1 MAKARSVQIGNR
13 LFGKVGD
20 ASAFFSQML
29 GRYQVGEAVS
39 AEDAMDLAHLL
50 ARHSEAE
57 EKIGSGISYFIV
69 DRAPD
74 PYPGRC
80 FWVVRKD
87 GVPVDFAIKHC
98 LLMHPMDG
106 VAVEAS

>member
-1 MAKARSVQIGNR
+1 MAKARSVTIGNR
-13 LFGKVGD
+13 FFERVGD
-20 ASAFFSQML
+20 ATTYFSQML
-29 GRYQVGEAVS
+29 SRYQIREAVS
-39 AEDAMDLAHLL
+39 AEDAVDLAHLL
-50 ARHSEAE
+50 ARHSEVE

-87 GVPVDFAIKHC
+87 GLPVDFAIKHC
-98 LLMHPMDG
+98 LLRHPLDEI
-106 VAVEAS
+106 A